1 MLKCAGMRGRAG
13 ADPLLLLVFPFLPVL
28 ISSIPSHLLLPSVVR
43 MCSIPS
49 HLLLPSVVRMRSNHA
64 SECWHGLGA
73 CAQCWRL
80 LGWGGGCRGWWC
92 VGEIGGICTSGVWR
106 ARCGGNSVGVGTG
119 YRRRCTLFVV
129 LWRRSR
135 S

>member
-13 ADPLLLLVFPFLPVL
+13 IDPLLLLVFPFLPVL
-28 ISSIPSHLLLPSVVR
+28 ISLIPSHLLLPSIVR
-43 MCSIPS
+43 M
-49 HLLLPSVVRMRSNHA
+49 HLNHA
-64 SECWHGLGA
+64 SKCWHGLGA

-92 VGEIGGICTSGVWR
+92 VGEIGGICTSGVWCVQ
-106 ARCGGNSVGVGTG
+106 CGGNSVGVGTG
-119 YRRRCTLFVV
+119 YWRRCMLFVV
-129 LWRRSR
+129 LWRCSR